1 MNHEARHP
9 TPADIHLIWIG
20 PEPEFRRE
28 LSDALACSP
37 HEIPCDPGT
46 GPRVRRRC
54 ANSRGRKI
62 VLETRLEFVSSDR
75 LRQIA
80 ENGAVGQV
88 SVNSWLSR

>member
-1 MNHEARHP
+1 MRSRHRSAG
-9 TPADIHLIWIG
+9 PAPVRKL
-20 PEPEFRRE
+20 
-28 LSDALACSP
+28 
-37 HEIPCDPGT
+37 
-46 GPRVRRRC
+46 PRV
-54 ANSRGRKI
+54 RKI